1 MLRAEGAM
9 NEPAK
14 GLPEWLTID
23 LLIIV
28 FTLTIILIWVWI
40 DF

>member
-1 MLRAEGAM
+1 MSK
-9 NEPAK
+9 PAN

-28 FTLTIILIWVWI
+28 FTLTIILTTILIEIWI
-40 DF
+40 D

>member
-1 MLRAEGAM
+1 M

-14 GLPEWLTID
+14 RLPEWLTID

-28 FTLTIILIWVWI
+28 FTLTIILIWMWI
-40 DF
+40 DL